1 MLMGS
6 DYSLSV
12 IALLLSL
19 MSLFATALALQLS
32 RKQLNFSAITSCTA
46 RFQAALPELRSSDVS
61 VKIAAVRRYVDL
73 CNEQAFYI
81 KHKYVPDEI
90 ADEWLEG
97 MIYYLPHFKNDEN
110 VNIDE
115 SCLGEIVEHGLLNDY
130 PRLKNALTVSR
141 TFDLGRFAER
151 RALVKLV
158 KRHLRR
164 SKL

>member
-1 MLMGS
+1 MGS

-32 RKQLNFSAITSCTA
+32 RKQLSFSAITNCTA
-46 RFQAALPELRSSDVS
+46 RFQAVLPELRSSDVS
-61 VKIAAVRRYVDL
+61 IKIDAVRRYVDL

-97 MIYYLPHFKNDEN
+97 MIYYLPHFKNGEN
-110 VNIDE
+110 VNTDE
-115 SCLGEIVEHGLLNDY
+115 SCLSEIIEHELLDDY
-130 PRLKNALTVSR
+130 PRLKNAFTVSR
-141 TFDLGRFAER
+141 AFDLGQFAER
-151 RALVKLV
+151 RALVRLV
-158 KRHLRR
+158 KRNLRR